1 MYTSALRTEEYPQG
15 PSPADLGTDAVPA
28 LEVRAVYNGV
38 LIGTRFLSA
47 VEPKRRLRPGCGQ
60 GGRDPR
66 MGYTIGQSPSA
77 DAPAASDLLG
87 ATDLPLVTRWGAGFL
102 VNVTPRMTGDVAVG
116 GKVYRLADYLA
127 GRGSNFALPADGRA
141 RIHCGAMSFQLAHT
155 TRAIPLPRR
164 WFTWRWAEQKF
175 NLGAFVA
182 LGLFLLAILAIPPEG
197 ESVSSDFAGMSRPFI
212 PITVLAQESPQV
224 PEFLTKQ
231 PAQQT
236 TKGQGQAG
244 KALAGEPG
252 RMGNRNSKKPAGGY
266 AIQGDGRD
274 MHLGKAEAEARI
286 RNMGMLGVL
295 NAAKSS
301 PFASILGR
309 GSAVGDAQE
318 DILGNLLA
326 ANIGDGFGT
335 GGFSMLGTGNGG
347 GGTGQWTIGTGN
359 LNTLGGTGYGPSR
372 GGGELR
378 RHIPKPPS
386 VALGIVTARGSLD
399 KEIIRRVVR
408 LHMNEIKYCYD
419 KELVT
424 KAGLEGRISV
434 QFIIAGTGQVINSL
448 LQSTTMNNV
457 QVESCVVSAVK
468 RWDFPKPTGGGIAIV
483 SYPFNFVAG
492 TGN

>member
-1 MYTSALRTEEYPQG
+1 MITSALRTEDYPQS
-15 PSPADLGTDAVPA
+15 PSPCELGTDAVPA
-28 LEVRAVYNGV
+28 LEVRAIYNGV
-38 LIGTRFLSA
+38 LIGTRFLA
-47 VEPKRRLRPGCGQ
+47 EAEPKRRLRPVRGQ
-60 GGRDPR
+60 GGNDPR
-66 MGYTIGQSPSA
+66 MRYTIGQSPFA
-77 DAPAASDLLG
+77 DAPAASNVLG

-102 VNVTPRMTGDVAVG
+102 VNVTPQMTGDVAVG

-127 GRGSNFALPADGRA
+127 GRGSNFELPADGRA

-155 TRAIPLPRR
+155 TRAIALPRR
-164 WFTWRWAEQKF
+164 FFAWRWAEQKF

-182 LGLFLLAILAIPPEG
+182 LGLFLLAILAVPPEG

-212 PITVLAQESPQV
+212 PITVMAQESPQV
-224 PEFLTKQ
+224 PEFMTKQ
-231 PAQQT
+231 PKQA
-236 TKGQGQAG
+236 TKGQGESG

-252 RMGNRNSKKPAGGY
+252 KMGNIHSRKPTGGY
-266 AIQGDGRD
+266 AIKGDGRD
-274 MHLGKAEAEARI
+274 MHLGKTEAEARI
-286 RNMGMLGVL
+286 RSMGILGVL
-295 NAAKSS
+295 GSAANS

-318 DILGNLLA
+318 DIMGNLLA
-326 ANIGDGFGT
+326 ANIDDGFGT
-335 GGFSMLGTGNGG
+335 GGFGMLGTGNGG
-347 GGTGQWTIGTGN
+347 GGTGQWTIGTGK
-359 LNTLGGTGYGPSR
+359 LNTLGGKSYGPTR

-386 VALGIVTARGSLD
+386 VVLGVVTAKGSLD

-408 LHMNEIKYCYD
+408 LHMNEVKYCYD
-419 KELVT
+419 RELVR

-434 QFIIAGTGQVINSL
+434 QFIIAGTGQVITSVM
-448 LQSTTMNNV
+448 QSTTMNNI